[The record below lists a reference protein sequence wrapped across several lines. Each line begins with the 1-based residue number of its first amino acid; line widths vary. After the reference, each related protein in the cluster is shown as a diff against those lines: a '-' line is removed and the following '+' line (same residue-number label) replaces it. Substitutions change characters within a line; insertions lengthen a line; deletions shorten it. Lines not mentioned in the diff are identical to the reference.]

1 MKQVKNYKISPQFV
15 TNDKGE
21 KVSVILPIK
30 QYLKLLEAIEE
41 SEDVRL
47 YDEVKAKKEKR
58 ISLDEYLKGRKKT
71 HAALLN

>member
-1 MKQVKNYKISPQFV
+1 MKNNKITPQFV

-41 SEDVRL
+41 NEDIRL
-47 YDEVKAKKEKR
+47 YDAVKSRNEKR
-58 ISLDEYLKGRKKT
+58 IPLNEYLKGRKAA
-71 HAALLN
+71 HAKL